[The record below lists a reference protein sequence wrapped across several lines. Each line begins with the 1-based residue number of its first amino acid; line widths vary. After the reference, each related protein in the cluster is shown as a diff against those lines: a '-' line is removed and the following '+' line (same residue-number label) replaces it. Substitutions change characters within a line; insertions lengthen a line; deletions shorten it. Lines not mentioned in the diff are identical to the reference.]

1 MCYNTPGWNE
11 PPHIATL
18 SPVRRLESLCA
29 QWMPRKDDAV
39 WTKDGQMLYTWGGS
53 VNGPP
58 CYTLCLHSG
67 EDPQAWRSQWCPA
80 LPNVAPALR
89 DRLGPGI
96 APWDGSRNSSKR
108 IQLLYNASMM
118 LSDTVGPC
126 RPRCRPCLDS
136 LADVTPRDSTILRDP
151 TIAAIPRHIFG
162 LSLGVLHSMWHWD
175 VAMHWC
181 GEPQCGRC
189 EPYRGPA
196 GPA

>member
-1 MCYNTPGWNE
+1 MYQTLTSSAGCPHTHTLEKTPQSS
-11 PPHIATL
+11 L
-18 SPVRRLESLCA
+18 SQGR
-29 QWMPRKDDAV
+29 
-39 WTKDGQMLYTWGGS
+39 DG
-53 VNGPP
+53 
-58 CYTLCLHSG
+58 
-67 EDPQAWRSQWCPA
+67 DPA
-80 LPNVAPALR
+80 LLSERRSGLR
-89 DRLGPGI
+89 CGIGSIGPRI
-96 APWDGSRNSSKR
+96 AQCTRISRSRNSSER
-108 IQLLYNASMM
+108 IQLLYNAASMTV
-118 LSDTVGPC
+118 SDTVGPC